1 MSSYVRLNETGAE
14 NLSLFVDRLAPDVP
28 LPHQRVAYGR
38 LQSRVVL
45 HRSPRGREHVRRRVA
60 QLWRT
65 RSRTS
70 GRACAPQHRVADRQ
84 LGRRRPARRGAQRA
98 QVGAG
103 LFGQV
108 AGRLCG
114 GAVSFLGPF
123 GRLGQPHRGILRVP
137 QHVRRRAVWMQR
149 TPRTGRTRARVSSNE
164 ASTAVGTKTAQIT
177 LPPVREK
184 CLVRHHVGAFVE
196 LLHDLPDLV
205 PAQAVCQSVEHASGE
220 VLKPRTRSSS
230 CAIDASARCL
240 PVAPSETALGTCP
253 TRRRAEIRRRPEKL
267 DRWNHSSPPSEP
279 LGDRE
284 ELSRA
289 ERLGVSMP
297 DSRIP
302 TSLPSCPSPIRACR
316 IWGSDL
322 DGNPVSGDLSLR
334 LHNVREA
341 SRNGKK

>member
-108 AGRLCG
+108 AGHLCG

-253 TRRRAEIRRRPEKL
+253 TRRRAEIRRRVGQVPNTSAGG
-267 DRWNHSSPPSEP
+267 DPPAP
-279 LGDRE
+279 RKT
-284 ELSRA
+284 R
-289 ERLGVSMP
+289 
-297 DSRIP
+297 
-302 TSLPSCPSPIRACR
+302 SLE
-316 IWGSDL
+316 
-322 DGNPVSGDLSLR
+322 SLVPAIGAAR
-334 LHNVREA
+334 RQGRVKPR
-341 SRNGKK
+341 